1 MARTGERRIQ
11 IAPSILAADLT
22 GLGEQ
27 VREAEAAGADA
38 IHIDVM
44 DGRFVPRIT
53 FGPLI
58 VEAVR
63 RVTSLPLDVHLM
75 IEEPEQ
81 HIDEFIAAGADTL
94 IVHVESTAAIGAVL
108 EQIRASGARAG
119 ATLKPGTGLEALEP
133 VLAEVDQ
140 VQIMSVN
147 PGWGGQPFIPESLER
162 LRATREQLQALGLD
176 AVLEVDGGV
185 NAKTAAAVVEAG
197 AELLV
202 AGSAVFNDRESVG
215 AAMARLR
222 GAIGER

>member
-1 MARTGERRIQ
+1 MARSGGRRIQ

-22 GLGEQ
+22 RLGEQ

-44 DGRFVPRIT
+44 DGHFVPRIT
-53 FGPLI
+53 FGPLM

-94 IVHVESTAAIGAVL
+94 IVHVESTATIGAVL
-108 EQIRASGARAG
+108 EQIRAAGARTG
-119 ATLKPGTGLEALEP
+119 VTLKPETELAALEP

-140 VQIMSVN
+140 LQIMSVQ

-162 LRATREQLQALGLD
+162 LRATQEQLQALGLN